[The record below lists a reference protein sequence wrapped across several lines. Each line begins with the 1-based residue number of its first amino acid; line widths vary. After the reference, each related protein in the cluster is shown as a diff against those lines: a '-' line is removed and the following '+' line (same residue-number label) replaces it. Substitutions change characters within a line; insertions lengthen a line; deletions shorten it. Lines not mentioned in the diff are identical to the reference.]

1 VSDKKAVTDKKFDV
15 LVVGEL
21 NVDLILNELEGF
33 PVVGKEILAQRM
45 LLTLGSSSAIFAS
58 NLSVLGSRVA
68 FCGRVGRDSF
78 GDKIV
83 FDLQA
88 KGVDVHHIIRSDAT
102 GTGITVALNVSEDRA
117 MVTYPGAMNE
127 LKAEEVTDAMLAE
140 ASHLHVSSI
149 FLQPGLKP
157 GLLSLFKRARQLGL
171 TTSLDPQWDPAE
183 QWECD
188 LENLLPEISV
198 FLPNEEELKHLGK
211 TPSLEECRAVL
222 GNNDRVIV
230 VKRGNAGATLWT
242 GGRSIN
248 QPAFLNSAVVDAI
261 GAGDS
266 FNAGF
271 IHRFVQDHTA
281 AVCLEFGALCGA
293 INTTQ
298 SGGTTAFNNME
309 AVRTIASTTFNFQL

>member
-1 VSDKKAVTDKKFDV
+1 MTDKKFDV

-21 NVDLILNELEGF
+21 NVDLILNQLESFPEL
-33 PVVGKEILAQRM
+33 GKEIIAQKM

-68 FCGRVGRDSF
+68 FCGCVGRDSF
-78 GDKIV
+78 GDKILH
-83 FDLQA
+83 DLRA
-88 KGVDVHHIIRSDAT
+88 KGVDVSNIIRSDTAD
-102 GTGITVALNVSEDRA
+102 TGITVALNVNEDRA

-127 LKAEEVTDAMLAE
+127 LKADDVTDAMLAS
-140 ASHLHVSSI
+140 AVHLHVSSI

-157 GLLSLFKRARQLGL
+157 GLLSLFKRARKLGL

-188 LENLLPEISV
+188 LENLLPEINV

-211 TPSLEECRAVL
+211 APSLEACRAAL
-222 GNNDRVIV
+222 GNNDRVVV
-230 VKRGNAGATLWT
+230 VKRGHAGATLWT
-242 GGRSIN
+242 GGRSID
-248 QPAFLNSAVVDAI
+248 QPAFSNRAVVDAI

-281 AVCLEFGALCGA
+281 AACLEFGALCGA

-298 SGGTTAFNNME
+298 SGGTTAFHSAE
-309 AVRTIASTTFNFQL
+309 AVKAIASTTFNFQI